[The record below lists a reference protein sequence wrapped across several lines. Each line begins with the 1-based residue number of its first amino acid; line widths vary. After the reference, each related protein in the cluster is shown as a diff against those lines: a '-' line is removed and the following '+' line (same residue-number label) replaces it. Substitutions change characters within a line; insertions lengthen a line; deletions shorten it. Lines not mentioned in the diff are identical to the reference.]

1 MVLHSIRM
9 LCSAAT
15 FALAAALSIS
25 VASAASPDGS
35 GAAPQAQLAAP
46 QTSVVSN
53 CGAQIFSQV
62 ATQNAAAFTS
72 STSFVTIKTFSFAVP
87 AGAARCIKVLFTA
100 EAACAGSGITDFCYV
115 RAVINGVEMFPQGQG
130 FQTLQSEDGSAAGH
144 AYEWFRR
151 VGAGTYTVSVQGRVG
166 NSASSFFIDDWTVDF
181 QLTN

>member
-1 MVLHSIRM
+1 MVPHSIRM

-15 FALAAALSIS
+15 FVFAAVLSVG

-35 GAAPQAQLAAP
+35 SAAPQAQMAAP
-46 QTSVVSN
+46 QTLVVSN

-62 ATQNAAAFTS
+62 ATQNAAVFTS
-72 STSFVTIKTFSFAVP
+72 STSFVTIKTFSFGVP

-100 EAACAGSGITDFCYV
+100 EAACAGSSITDFCYV

-130 FQTLQSEDGSAAGH
+130 FQALQSEDGSAAGH
-144 AYEWFRR
+144 AYEWFHR
-151 VGAGTYTVSVQGRVG
+151 VGPGTYTVAVQLRVG
-166 NSASSFFIDDWTVDF
+166 NGVSSFFIDDWTADF